1 MPDRPNILFM
11 ICHDLGRHL
20 CCYGVDTV
28 DSPSIDSL
36 AAGGV
41 RFANS
46 FCTAPQCSPSR
57 ASIFTGRHPHNNGVM
72 GLCHADFAWDLHP
85 TERHLAGILREAGYH
100 TALIGLQHERRQ
112 PSERDFAE
120 IVAAGFCDKV
130 AARSV
135 EHLRAVADGDQPF
148 YMQVGFIEPHRGFDM
163 GGATPD
169 ESKGV
174 TVPPYLVNDEG
185 AREEFA
191 AYQGAIRKMDAA
203 VGAILEALDGLGL
216 RENTITIFTSD
227 HGIPFPRAKCSLYDP
242 GLAVPFIIRWPGGG
256 WTGGRIQEEMISNID
271 YLPTLLDALGIPA
284 AENIQ
289 GRSFVC
295 LLSGRSYRPRSEI
308 FGEMT
313 YHDYCDPRR
322 CIRTDRYK
330 LIANFTMAP
339 FFMDPSQSWRPATI
353 TKHPQ
358 YPAFAYHPSIELYD
372 LEKDPLEFASLVG
385 DAEYAGVQKDLT
397 RRLMGWMQETDDPLL
412 GGIPNSPM
420 HIHTIQALKAALE

>member
-57 ASIFTGRHPHNNGVM
+57 ASIFTGRYPHNNGVM
-72 GLCHADFAWDLHP
+72 GLCHADFAWDLYP
-85 TERHLAGILREAGYH
+85 AERHLAGILREAGYH
-100 TALIGLQHERRQ
+100 TALIGHQHERRQ
-112 PSERDFAE
+112 PSEHDFAE
-120 IVAAGFCDKV
+120 ISAPGFCEKV
-130 AARSV
+130 AGRSV

-148 YMQVGFIEPHRGFDM
+148 YMQIGFIEPHRKFDI

-169 ESKGV
+169 NSKGV
-174 TVPPYLVNDEG
+174 TVPDYLVDDDS
-185 AREEFA
+185 ARAEFA
-191 AYQGAIRKMDAA
+191 GYQGAIRKMDAA
-203 VGAILEALDGLGL
+203 VGTILESLDTLGL

-242 GLAVPFIIRWPGGG
+242 GLAVPFMIRWPRGG
-256 WTGGRIQEEMISNID
+256 WTGGRAQEELISNID
-271 YLPTLLDALGIPA
+271 YVPTLLDALGIPVA
-284 AENIQ
+284 DDVQ
-289 GRSFVC
+289 GRSFLG
-295 LLSGRSYRPRSEI
+295 LLNGRSYQPRPEI

-322 CIRTDRYK
+322 CIRTENHK

-339 FFMDPSQSWRPATI
+339 FFMDPSQSWRRATI

-358 YPAFAYHPSIELYD
+358 DPPCAYHPSIELYD
-372 LEKDPLEFASLVG
+372 ISKDRLEFADLAG
-385 DAEYAGVQKDLT
+385 APEYAGVQKDLM
-397 RRLMGWMQETDDPLL
+397 RRLMSWMKETADPLL
-412 GGIPNSPM
+412 EGIPNSPM
-420 HIHTIQALKAALE
+420 HDRTIEALRTALE